1 MNFEEHQFYHLY
13 NRTNNSEIAFK
24 EQRNYIYFLQK
35 YRKLVAPFVE
45 THAYCLMPTHFHFL
59 IRIREFEEYEKDGP
73 HLKGGAHQ
81 PVRLDTLRRNIGIWQ
96 SSFTK
101 AINKAYN
108 RHGSLFQRHTKALLV
123 DEDSYLISLIN
134 YIHQNPIRAGLVDR
148 LEQWPFSSYLDL
160 AGLRQGTLVARKF
173 VSTYFTS
180 SEDFIAFSHEAM
192 VEVKEKYW
200 VGKSQTDGPHL

>member
-1 MNFEEHQFYHLY
+1 M
-13 NRTNNSEIAFK
+13 
-24 EQRNYIYFLQK
+24 
-35 YRKLVAPFVE
+35 
-45 THAYCLMPTHFHFL
+45 
-59 IRIREFEEYEKDGP
+59 
-73 HLKGGAHQ
+73 
-81 PVRLDTLRRNIGIWQ
+81 
-96 SSFTK
+96 
-101 AINKAYN
+101 
-108 RHGSLFQRHTKALLV
+108 